1 MKIRIPDYFNS
12 FKCIASQCEDTCCAG
27 WEIVVDDETYDYY
40 KSVKGRFGER
50 LKKEIIKDEEG
61 DNIFVLNDNRCAFLD
76 NNDMCDIYKELGEKH
91 LCYTCREYPRFT
103 EEFGSIREIGLSL
116 SCPEAARIILG
127 KTNVTKFNT
136 MEDDN
141 LTIAYN
147 DISYDIFIQLSTSR
161 NIIMNIIQERSIS
174 LNDRIS
180 IILSFSNEIQ
190 KKIDE
195 DKIDEISGVIKR
207 YSDNDFINSYI
218 NSLKGL
224 KNKSEIRYN
233 NMRKYFEVYKDID
246 HISEECPLVLDELIR
261 YFYEKNSNYEFYME
275 KHKKFDSYYGD
286 KLYEYEQ
293 IIVYFIFRYFMK
305 AVYDYDVSSKIKFAL
320 VSMIIIKELDVVR
333 WCKNNE
339 KFNFINQVEIVKL
352 YSKDIEHSEENIE
365 SLYESFEKND
375 IFSMENLLIIIN
387 N

>member
-1 MKIRIPDYFNS
+1 MRIRIPDYFNS
-12 FKCIASQCEDTCCAG
+12 FKCIASKCEDTCCAG

-147 DISYDIFIQLSTSR
+147 DISYGIFIQLKT
-161 NIIMNIIQERSIS
+161 IE
-174 LNDRIS
+174 
-180 IILSFSNEIQ
+180 ILSFS
-190 KKIDE
+190 
-195 DKIDEISGVIKR
+195 
-207 YSDNDFINSYI
+207 
-218 NSLKGL
+218 
-224 KNKSEIRYN
+224 
-233 NMRKYFEVYKDID
+233 
-246 HISEECPLVLDELIR
+246 
-261 YFYEKNSNYEFYME
+261 
-275 KHKKFDSYYGD
+275 
-286 KLYEYEQ
+286 
-293 IIVYFIFRYFMK
+293 
-305 AVYDYDVSSKIKFAL
+305 
-320 VSMIIIKELDVVR
+320 
-333 WCKNNE
+333 
-339 KFNFINQVEIVKL
+339 
-352 YSKDIEHSEENIE
+352 
-365 SLYESFEKND
+365 
-375 IFSMENLLIIIN
+375 
-387 N
+387 